1 MTRNLLLSAILFC
14 YLITVGCA
22 GAVVGIGAAA
32 GAGAYTY
39 MNGELSR
46 LYQAPYDTTNQACRA
61 TLKKLK
67 IAITEETSDGINATI
82 KAKRADGTP
91 VTIKTE
97 MVEPRITK
105 VSVRSGM
112 VGIWDKNV
120 SELIHASIAQR
131 LQK

>member
-1 MTRNLLLSAILFC
+1 MTRNLLLPVILSC
-14 YLITVGCA
+14 YLITVGCTA
-22 GAVVGIGAAA
+22 LVIGAAA
-32 GAGAYTY
+32 GAGVYTY
-39 MNGELSR
+39 KDGQLSR
-46 LYQAPYDTTNQACRA
+46 LYQAPFDTTNQACTA
-61 TLKKLK
+61 TLEKLK
-67 IAITEETSDGINATI
+67 IAITAETSDGINTTI
-82 KAKRADGTP
+82 AAKRTNGTP
-91 VTIKTE
+91 VTVKTE

>member
-1 MTRNLLLSAILFC
+1 MTRNLLLPVILSC

-22 GAVVGIGAAA
+22 AVVTGAAA

-46 LYQAPYDTTNQACRA
+46 FYQAPFDTTNQACTA
-61 TLKKLK
+61 TLQKLK
-67 IAITEETSDGINATI
+67 IAITEEASDGINATI
-82 KAKRADGTP
+82 KAKRTDGTP
-91 VTIKTE
+91 VTVNTE

>member
-1 MTRNLLLSAILFC
+1 MTRNLLLPVILSC

-22 GAVVGIGAAA
+22 ALVTGAVVVA
-32 GAGAYTY
+32 GTYTY
-39 MNGELSR
+39 KDGQLSR
-46 LYQAPYDTTNQACRA
+46 LYQAPFDTTNQACTA
-61 TLKKLK
+61 TLQKLK
-67 IAITEETSDGINATI
+67 IAITEEASDGINATI
-82 KAKRADGTP
+82 KAKRTDGTP
-91 VTIKTE
+91 ITVETE